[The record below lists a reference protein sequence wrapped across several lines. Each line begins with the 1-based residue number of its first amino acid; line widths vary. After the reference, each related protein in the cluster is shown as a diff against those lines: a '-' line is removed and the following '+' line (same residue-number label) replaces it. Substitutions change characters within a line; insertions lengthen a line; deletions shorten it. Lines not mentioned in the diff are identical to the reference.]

1 MTGWRKSSRSIG
13 NGACAEVRAGPA
25 VQVRDST
32 DPGGTVLTFSPEAWR
47 RFTREVRGAGPCR
60 PSQAPVRVESGS

>member
-1 MTGWRKSSRSIG
+1 MWRKSSYSIG

-32 DPGGTVLTFSPEAWR
+32 DPGGAVLAFTPSAWR
-47 RFTREVRGAGPCR
+47 RFLREVRGA
-60 PSQAPVRVESGS
+60 